1 MVALELPGTDELIVV
16 LCASCLAIVILVIIV
31 TMSLYCYADMTKPKQ
46 YPVVSRP
53 PPGLPNPYTSAH
65 RHSFAVASQSG
76 RW

>member
-1 MVALELPGTDELIVV
+1 MVWFGNELMKLPV
-16 LCASCLAIVILVIIV
+16 LCASYFLVVVVVVIIIV
-31 TMSLYCYADMTKPKQ
+31 SVYDCADMTKPKQ

-53 PPGLPNPYTSAH
+53 PPGLPNPYSSAH